1 MVLFFYALNG
11 LPDECCNKESKM
23 FEVIWSPRQDK
34 FIIRPCRILH
44 NDPEIVGTLEQ
55 CQAWVSRLQ
64 NKNY

>member
-1 MVLFFYALNG
+1 
-11 LPDECCNKESKM
+11 M

-34 FIIRPCRILH
+34 YIIRPCRTLH